1 MIASQRPMMLAAAM
15 ELAKL
20 VREQHNVTW
29 SNTTAVDTYI
39 CKLQASVDRL
49 YKENNQ
55 LAHYHNQIG
64 DKVKAQYE
72 LYKVIAFCSEY

>member
-64 DKVKAQYE
+64 DKVRATIFLLRSGY
-72 LYKVIAFCSEY
+72 